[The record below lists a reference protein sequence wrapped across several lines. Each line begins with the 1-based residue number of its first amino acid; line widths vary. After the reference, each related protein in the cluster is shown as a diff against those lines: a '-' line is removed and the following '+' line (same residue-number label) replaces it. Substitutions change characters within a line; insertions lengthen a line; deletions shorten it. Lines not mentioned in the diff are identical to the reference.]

1 MRIGLINEN
10 SQANK
15 NKIVLEELTK
25 VANYYHHEVIN
36 FGMTDIDDK
45 SLTYVEEGLLAAI
58 LLNTKVVDFIVTGC
72 GTGEGAMLALNS
84 FPNVF
89 CGLVTEPLDAYLF
102 SQINDGNA
110 ISIPFA
116 KGFGWGSEITLYN
129 IFEQL
134 LKQEFGGGYPIERR
148 EPEQRNKKILDNVK
162 KITCK
167 SMIEI
172 LKEID
177 KDLLMNVIERPTFK
191 ENFEKYAEN
200 GEIKKYILQLLEK

>member
-15 NKIVLEELTK
+15 NKIIFEKLNK
-25 VANYYHHEVIN
+25 VANHYHHEVIN
-36 FGMTDIDDK
+36 FGMIDSEDK

-58 LLNTKVVDFIVTGC
+58 LLNTKTVNFVITGC

-89 CGLVTEPLDAYLF
+89 CGLVSEPLDAYLF
-102 SQINDGNA
+102 SQINAGNA

-134 LKQEFGGGYPIERR
+134 LKQDFGGGYPIERR

-177 KDLLMNVIERPTFK
+177 QTLLINVIDRPFFK
-191 ENFEKYAEN
+191 ENFEKYAEE
-200 GEIKKYILQLLEK
+200 GELKTYLLSLIEK

>member
-15 NKIVLEELTK
+15 NKIIFEKLNK
-25 VANYYHHEVIN
+25 VANHYHHEVIN
-36 FGMTDIDDK
+36 FGMIDSEDK
-45 SLTYVEEGLLAAI
+45 SLTYVEEGVLAAI
-58 LLNTKVVDFIVTGC
+58 LLNTKTVDFVITGC
-72 GTGEGAMLALNS
+72 GTGEGAML
-84 FPNVF
+84 
-89 CGLVTEPLDAYLF
+89 PLDAYLF
-102 SQINDGNA
+102 SQINAGNA

-134 LKQEFGGGYPIERR
+134 LKQDFGGGYPIERR

-177 KDLLMNVIERPTFK
+177 QTLLMNVIDRPFFK
-191 ENFEKYAEN
+191 ENFEKYAEE
-200 GEIKKYILQLLEK
+200 GELKTYLLSLIKK

>member
-1 MRIGLINEN
+1 MIYKAL
-10 SQANK
+10 K
-15 NKIVLEELTK
+15 NVCDKY
-25 VANYYHHEVIN
+25 NYEVIN
-36 FGMTDIDDK
+36 IGMKDENDK
-45 SLTYVEEGLLAAI
+45 PITYVEEGLIAAI
-58 LLNTKVVDFIVTGC
+58 LLNSGAADFVVTGC

-89 CGLVTEPLDAYLF
+89 CGLVSEPLDAYLF
-102 SQINDGNA
+102 SQINAGNA

-134 LKQEFGGGYPIERR
+134 LKQDFGGGYPIERR

-177 KDLLMNVIERPTFK
+177 QTLLMNVIDRPFFK
-191 ENFEKYAEN
+191 ENFEKYPEE
-200 GEIKKYILQLLEK
+200 GEFKTYLLSLIKK